1 MDNKTLSIISYITII
16 GWLVAYFSGKDKA
29 DVLLKYHLRQSLG
42 LAIVSIVFNVAFTI
56 IASIV
61 PSLAFL
67 GFVGY
72 AFIILWI
79 MGIINAANG
88 ALKPV
93 PLIGKMF
100 EDKSSFAGKY

>member
-29 DVLLKYHLRQSLG
+29 DALLKYHLRQSLG
-42 LAIVSIVFNVAFTI
+42 LAIVSIVFNIAFTI

-61 PSLAFL
+61 PSLSFL
-67 GFVGY
+67 GLVGY

-100 EDKSSFAGKY
+100 EDKSSFVGKY

>member
-1 MDNKTLSIISYITII
+1 MNNKTLSVVSYITLI

-29 DVLLKYHLRQSLG
+29 DALLKYHLRQSLG
-42 LAIVSIVFNVAFTI
+42 LAIVSIIFNIAFTI
-56 IASIV
+56 VARIV
-61 PSLAFL
+61 PSLSFL

-93 PLIGKMF
+93 PLIGKWF
-100 EDKSSFAGKY
+100 ENKNSFVGKY